1 MLAYVF
7 WHWRKDERSAKSY
20 ELALKTF
27 HNVLARAK
35 PDGFASSTTFK
46 IARLPWKHGSKAY
59 EDWYLVKNFASLGTL
74 NEGAISPTC
83 LSAHNAVA
91 RLSAGGTGG
100 VYRLHGTE
108 ASLDNFC
115 WATWFSKPDGTKY
128 KDFFNELSRTK
139 SDSTSRLFQR
149 QLVLGPAPEFC
160 ILGTVP
166 VKLTGLARPVT
177 VRTRSLS

>member
-7 WHWRKDERSAKSY
+7 WHWPKDGRSTRSY
-20 ELALKTF
+20 ALALKTF

>member
-7 WHWRKDERSAKSY
+7 WHWPKDERSARSY
-20 ELALKTF
+20 ESALKKF
-27 HNVLARAK
+27 HDVLARRK
-35 PDGFASSTTFK
+35 PDGFVSSTTFK

-59 EDWYLVKNFASLGTL
+59 EDWYLVENFSSLGTL

-91 RLSAGGTGG
+91 RLSGGGTGG
-100 VYRLHGTE
+100 VYKLRGSE
-108 ASLDNFC
+108 ASLDDSS
-115 WATWFSKPDGTKY
+115 WATWFSKPEGTKY
-128 KDFFNELSRTK
+128 KDFFKELSRMK

-160 ILGTVP
+160 LLGTIP
-166 VKLTGLARPVT
+166 VKLRGLARPVT
-177 VRTRSLS
+177 VRMRSLN